1 MGDSHSLG
9 FPLAGVL
16 LRNAALDS
24 MPAFRVWVQ
33 LEAQFGNLRR
43 EAWRTEGDRLWR
55 DFPKEVKSAGDQGRS
70 AATYVVC

>member
-33 LEAQFGNLRR
+33 LRHSLAISEEKLENLGRQ
-43 EAWRTEGDRLWR
+43 TLEG
-55 DFPKEVKSAGDQGRS
+55 FPKEVKSAGDHGRS